1 MERSKKDH
9 IPTHQLINL
18 MLWKTHKK
26 IVPSILTF
34 FLTVRVVVVSV
45 LSLPLSLS
53 LSLSLSLEVFEYSIC
68 KEMRDHLILLYMT
81 LMSE

>member
-9 IPTHQLINL
+9 IPTHQLIKL
-18 MLWKTHKK
+18 MRWKTHNKK
-26 IVPSILTF
+26 SYQVNIDIF
-34 FLTVRVVVVSV
+34 FNSARCCCLC
-45 LSLPLSLS
+45 SLPPS